1 MKRLTLLLFIIAGG
15 MYADSAVTIPDGKV
29 GVKLSYQIKIEGGIS
44 PYTFEVKSGALP
56 PGLSLDGNSGLIAGT
71 PSGTQREPYSFAIAI
86 HDNEQPSQELDQ
98 TFALKIAPVPM
109 RVVSGVT
116 SMRVVTED
124 APTADIAK
132 ASLPAEAI
140 NPFVTAAPAPVPQD
154 APPGQNP
161 PPQPPQ
167 TVAGQTT
174 AKTKTSTAPKNPAA
188 WAISP
193 TTAEVCVGSSLKL
206 FATGGS
212 GATAAAQTTWKVDD
226 NSATVNPDMGGST
239 VLTVNRQPSSD
250 REFTVTATAGSATDT
265 VTVVV
270 PDNCAGFAGKEEV
283 VRANLGFE
291 QVGASGTS
299 SGQNFLFDFFI
310 SRPTFNRI
318 VRWWGDVKVASFPQ
332 QVNTSLVTFEP
343 QFASTFGGLKV
354 NQLAEN
360 AEFLTGPEFLITPN
374 ASRFQL
380 TLFAG
385 GGAIGPNNPT
395 DSATVFTIPATGTAA
410 YTTFTNQFGAPPSG
424 SAITTAPKNV
434 AFLPQSSDRFERQWQ
449 GGVRLYT
456 FYNNNANGP
465 VKPATVEFSI
475 GQNEFVT
482 NGHLTGLVGHVAA
495 TYPFTFTTG
504 SSAVTVYFFG
514 EATTAY
520 THATYAPAIPL
531 APALS
536 NGSPVPLTDPSVYT
550 ITVPSNH
557 RDTYRIGVGMD
568 LITVVNSL
576 FKSSQK

>member
-1 MKRLTLLLFIIAGG
+1 MKRLTPLLFIIAGG
-15 MYADSAVTIPDGKV
+15 MYAESAVTIPDGKV
-29 GVKLSYQIKIEGGIS
+29 AVKLSYQIKIEGGIA

-86 HDNEQPSQELDQ
+86 HDNEQPSQELNQ
-98 TFALKIAPVPM
+98 TFTLKIAPVPM

-124 APTADIAK
+124 APAADIGK
-132 ASLPAEAI
+132 APLPAETV
-140 NPFVTAAPAPVPQD
+140 NPFVTAAPAPVPQ
-154 APPGQNP
+154 AAQPSPNP
-161 PPQPPQ
+161 PAQQP
-167 TVAGQTT
+167 G
-174 AKTKTSTAPKNPAA
+174 TKISAPKNPKA

-212 GATAAAQTTWKVDD
+212 GATAADQTKWEVDN
-226 NSATVNPDMGGST
+226 NSATVSAAMGGNT

-250 REFTVTATAGSATDT
+250 REFTVTAMAGSAKDT
-265 VTVVV
+265 VTIVV

-343 QFASTFGGLKV
+343 QFASMFGGLKV

-374 ASRFQL
+374 PSRFQL

-410 YTTFTNQFGAPPSG
+410 YTTFTNQFGAVPSG

-482 NGHLTGLVGHVAA
+482 SGHLTGLVGHVAA

-514 EATTAY
+514 EATNAY
-520 THATYAPAIPL
+520 THAMYAPAIPL

-550 ITVPSNH
+550 IIVPSNH

-568 LITVVNSL
+568 LISVVNSL

>member
-1 MKRLTLLLFIIAGG
+1 MKRLTLLLFIVAGG

-29 GVKLSYQIKIEGGIS
+29 AVKLSYQIKIEGGIA

-98 TFALKIAPVPM
+98 TFTLKIAPVPM

-124 APTADIAK
+124 APTADIVK
-132 ASLPAEAI
+132 APLPAEA
-140 NPFVTAAPAPVPQD
+140 VSAVAVAAPAPVPVPQA
-154 APPGQNP
+154 APANP
-161 PPQPPQ
+161 APAATQPP
-167 TVAGQTT
+167 TR
-174 AKTKTSTAPKNPAA
+174 TSVAPKNPAA

-226 NSATVNPDMGGST
+226 NSATVSAAMGGST
-239 VLTVNRQPSSD
+239 VLTVKGQPSD
-250 REFTVTATAGSATDT
+250 REFTVTATAGSAKDT
-265 VTVVV
+265 VTIVV
-270 PDNCAGFAGKEEV
+270 PDECAGFAGKEEV

-299 SGQNFLFDFFI
+299 SSQNFLFDFFI
-310 SRPTFNRI
+310 SRPTPLSRY

-332 QVNTSLVTFEP
+332 QINTSLVTFEP

-360 AEFLTGPEFLITPN
+360 AEFLTGPEFLITPKP
-374 ASRFQL
+374 SRFQL

-385 GGAIGPNNPT
+385 GGAIGPNNPS

-410 YTTFTNQFGAPPSG
+410 YTTFTNQFGAVPSG

-456 FYNNNANGP
+456 FYNNHANGP
-465 VKPATVEFSI
+465 VKPASVEFSI

-504 SSAVTVYFFG
+504 SSSVTVYFFG
-514 EATTAY
+514 EATNAY

-550 ITVPSNH
+550 IIVPSNH

>member
-1 MKRLTLLLFIIAGG
+1 
-15 MYADSAVTIPDGKV
+15 
-29 GVKLSYQIKIEGGIS
+29 
-44 PYTFEVKSGALP
+44 
-56 PGLSLDGNSGLIAGT
+56 
-71 PSGTQREPYSFAIAI
+71 
-86 HDNEQPSQELDQ
+86 
-98 TFALKIAPVPM
+98 
-109 RVVSGVT
+109 
-116 SMRVVTED
+116 
-124 APTADIAK
+124 
-132 ASLPAEAI
+132 
-140 NPFVTAAPAPVPQD
+140 
-154 APPGQNP
+154 
-161 PPQPPQ
+161 
-167 TVAGQTT
+167 
-174 AKTKTSTAPKNPAA
+174 
-188 WAISP
+188 
-193 TTAEVCVGSSLKL
+193 
-206 FATGGS
+206 
-212 GATAAAQTTWKVDD
+212 
-226 NSATVNPDMGGST
+226 MGGST

-250 REFTVTATAGSATDT
+250 RVFTVTATAGSLTDT
-265 VTVVV
+265 VTIVV

-291 QVGASGTS
+291 QVGASGTA

-380 TLFAG
+380 TLFAA

-395 DSATVFTIPATGTAA
+395 DSATVFAIPATGTAA
-410 YTTFTNQFGAPPSG
+410 YTTFTNQFGAVPSG

-482 NGHLTGLVGHVAA
+482 NGHLTGLVGHIAA

-514 EATTAY
+514 EATNAY
-520 THATYAPAIPL
+520 THAMYAPAIPL
-531 APALS
+531 APALT

-550 ITVPSNH
+550 IIVPSNH

-568 LITVVNSL
+568 LISVVNSL

>member
-1 MKRLTLLLFIIAGG
+1 
-15 MYADSAVTIPDGKV
+15 
-29 GVKLSYQIKIEGGIS
+29 
-44 PYTFEVKSGALP
+44 
-56 PGLSLDGNSGLIAGT
+56 
-71 PSGTQREPYSFAIAI
+71 
-86 HDNEQPSQELDQ
+86 
-98 TFALKIAPVPM
+98 
-109 RVVSGVT
+109 
-116 SMRVVTED
+116 MRVVTED
-124 APTADIAK
+124 AQTADIGK
-132 ASLPAEAI
+132 APLAAQAIQSNPFAEAA
-140 NPFVTAAPAPVPQD
+140 PAPAPVPVPQD
-154 APPGQNP
+154 TQPTFEPPPP
-161 PPQPPQ
+161 PPQPKISAPPKNPTSPLPPVAAAAAAQ
-167 TVAGQTT
+167 TKISA
-174 AKTKTSTAPKNPAA
+174 APKNPTA

-193 TTAEVCVGSSLKL
+193 TTAEVCVGSTLKL

-212 GATAAAQTTWKVDD
+212 GATAADQTKTTWAVDGNYAKV
-226 NSATVNPDMGGST
+226 SAPTGGST
-239 VLTVNRQPSSD
+239 VLTVGSQPSS
-250 REFTVTATAGSATDT
+250 RVFTVTATAGSLTDT
-265 VTVVV
+265 VTIVV

-291 QVGASGTS
+291 QVGASGTA

-360 AEFLTGPEFLITPN
+360 AEFLTGPEFLITPKP
-374 ASRFQL
+374 SRFQL

-385 GGAIGPNNPT
+385 GGAIGPNNPS

-410 YTTFTNQFGAPPSG
+410 YTTFTNQFGAVPSG

-456 FYNNNANGP
+456 FYNNHANGP
-465 VKPATVEFSI
+465 VKPASVEFSI

-504 SSAVTVYFFG
+504 SSSVTVYFFG
-514 EATTAY
+514 EATNAY

-550 ITVPSNH
+550 IIVPSNH